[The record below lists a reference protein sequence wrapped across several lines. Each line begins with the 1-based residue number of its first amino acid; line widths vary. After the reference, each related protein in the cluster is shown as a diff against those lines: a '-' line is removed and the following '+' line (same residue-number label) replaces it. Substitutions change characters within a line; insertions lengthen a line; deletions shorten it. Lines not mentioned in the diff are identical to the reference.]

1 MRKKK
6 MLWHTKVTLI
16 AILIVAIVTVPKSLE
31 DWLEE
36 VEIKVSRETIDMIT
50 LLRLT
55 KIFLQTCWDFLL
67 LRRH

>member
-1 MRKKK
+1 

-16 AILIVAIVTVPKSLE
+16 AILIVAILIVPKSLE

-36 VEIKVSRETIDMIT
+36 VEIKVSRATIDMII

-67 LRRH
+67 LRHH

>member
-1 MRKKK
+1 